1 MSCQKFYLSSQ
12 FELKLIMT
20 KNITRVVMKPLFKN
34 DLPIIKKSF
43 NKDQYENFQR
53 KHGILSQQIITQKCL
68 ENRTKMRPL
77 KSCNIKMQ
85 PLIKWK
91 VGNSYTYGKKLLNKR
106 SELASKYMHLSEIL
120 LMNLEHSITWWLTTD
135 VSFCYLTIP
144 L

>member
-1 MSCQKFYLSSQ
+1 MPTKRRMSCQKFYLSSQ

-85 PLIKWK
+85 RLIK
-91 VGNSYTYGKKLLNKR
+91 
-106 SELASKYMHLSEIL
+106 
-120 LMNLEHSITWWLTTD
+120 
-135 VSFCYLTIP
+135 
-144 L
+144 